1 MAVEHCAVVNT
12 ILWRNEYYGIN
23 ERDVNLQLPSF
34 AFDSSVLD
42 IFGFLAAG
50 ASLVILDESRGLD
63 PDYIGAL
70 SEQHGVT
77 RLIATASYYKQ
88 LCRCLARSRR
98 MNSVTVAGEA
108 TSTALVSMHF
118 SELPG
123 VRLINEYGP
132 TENAVCSAAIDLHEG
147 ERSVPVG
154 RPVPNTSIHVL
165 DPSLRPAGIGVPG
178 EVYLAGAGLARGYFS
193 QPQVTAASFLP
204 CPFAAGGARMYRTG
218 DWAFWRPDGVLEF
231 LGRHDRQVKIRG
243 FRIELGDIEAVLG
256 RFPGVTTA
264 LVMAKDR
271 AAATPLSSPERYLVA
286 YLSVPAPVEIDHLKA
301 FAAARL
307 PAHMIPSVFC
317 VLPSLP
323 LTNNGKIDEA
333 LLRARE
339 DFVSVDASS
348 PSQMTRFETE
358 VLDACTASLHLP
370 SLGLDQN
377 LFSVGATSLTVMKI
391 VTALR
396 KIADFEL
403 NLVDVYTN
411 PTVRDLAAKLAL
423 RLQSTSKDLAR

>member
-1 MAVEHCAVVNT
+1 M
-12 ILWRNEYYGIN
+12 
-23 ERDVNLQLPSF
+23 
-34 AFDSSVLD
+34 
-42 IFGFLAAG
+42 
-50 ASLVILDESRGLD
+50 
-63 PDYIGAL
+63 
-70 SEQHGVT
+70 
-77 RLIATASYYKQ
+77 
-88 LCRCLARSRR
+88 
-98 MNSVTVAGEA
+98 
-108 TSTALVSMHF
+108 
-118 SELPG
+118 
-123 VRLINEYGP
+123 
-132 TENAVCSAAIDLHEG
+132 
-147 ERSVPVG
+147 
-154 RPVPNTSIHVL
+154 
-165 DPSLRPAGIGVPG
+165 
-178 EVYLAGAGLARGYFS
+178 
-193 QPQVTAASFLP
+193 
-204 CPFAAGGARMYRTG
+204 
-218 DWAFWRPDGVLEF
+218 
-231 LGRHDRQVKIRG
+231 KIRG

-348 PSQMTRFETE
+348 PSRMTRFETE